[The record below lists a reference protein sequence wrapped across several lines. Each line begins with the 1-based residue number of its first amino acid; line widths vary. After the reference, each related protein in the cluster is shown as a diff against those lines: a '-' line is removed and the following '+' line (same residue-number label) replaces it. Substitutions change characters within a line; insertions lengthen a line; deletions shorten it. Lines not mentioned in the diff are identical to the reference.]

1 MSVGLNAMFED
12 RLGGDIEYIKGNGN
26 DTHSYFEKNKT
37 QRHSTQLTFEHKF
50 GEKDRIDFKNSVTY
64 FNRNI
69 GVPTYT
75 FEGTQVSTF
84 SELTYTRKN
93 LKTEAVDHLFDAI
106 LCLKDRAECYT
117 FFEDV
122 CTVNELFSL
131 SQRFE
136 VAKMLREQKTYLD
149 IAEKT
154 GASTATIS
162 RVNRSLNYG
171 NDGYDMVFSRMEDG
185 SDKED

>member
-1 MSVGLNAMFED
+1 MS
-12 RLGGDIEYIKGNGN
+12 
-26 DTHSYFEKNKT
+26 
-37 QRHSTQLTFEHKF
+37 
-50 GEKDRIDFKNSVTY
+50 
-64 FNRNI
+64 
-69 GVPTYT
+69 
-75 FEGTQVSTF
+75 
-84 SELTYTRKN
+84 KN

-149 IAEKT
+149 IIWFFHAWRMALTKR
-154 GASTATIS
+154 IS
-162 RVNRSLNYG
+162 LS
-171 NDGYDMVFSRMEDG
+171 
-185 SDKED
+185 

>member
-1 MSVGLNAMFED
+1 MS
-12 RLGGDIEYIKGNGN
+12 
-26 DTHSYFEKNKT
+26 
-37 QRHSTQLTFEHKF
+37 
-50 GEKDRIDFKNSVTY
+50 
-64 FNRNI
+64 
-69 GVPTYT
+69 
-75 FEGTQVSTF
+75 
-84 SELTYTRKN
+84 KN

-149 IAEKT
+149 IADRGFHSHNQPSEQIIKLRQRW
-154 GASTATIS
+154 I
-162 RVNRSLNYG
+162 
-171 NDGYDMVFSRMEDG
+171 
-185 SDKED
+185 